1 MPPKAKYPC
10 IVCKQNV
17 SDRDSKGSINC
28 NVCQRYTHAPCA
40 NLDSKML
47 GWFRDME
54 AKTGKHCYSCEGC
67 ALGYHQMDIKIA
79 QLDKRMREMEDRN
92 TEAREESAQTK
103 DKVEKVEKE
112 VKEVKADMKSVKED
126 TAAICTKAWSR
137 ELRERKA
144 RELNVIVYGLLEL
157 PITARRGEERKRH
170 DTAELSA
177 MLDELECALDMDNL
191 VKFMVRVGDMRE
203 DVAENPRPLKVGLR
217 SSDIREKIFDK
228 AKQLP
233 QSSYSTVSI
242 APDLTKQQRDEEKE
256 LAEEAKRL
264 TEEQNEE
271 DFLVFEYRLVGRKG
285 ERVIRKLKKQVNGQ
299 TRGFSG
305 RARGGRGQGRGRVN
319 PRGRGAHSNPNLT
332 PVRHQNRHNRS
343 TDTLVGGEEEE
354 EDNEANKRK
363 RSDGSLVISPSSPGF
378 SGTTK
383 RAKRA
388 AAAAAATEAAAE
400 AEEEED

>member
-1 MPPKAKYPC
+1 
-10 IVCKQNV
+10 
-17 SDRDSKGSINC
+17 
-28 NVCQRYTHAPCA
+28 
-40 NLDSKML
+40 
-47 GWFRDME
+47 
-54 AKTGKHCYSCEGC
+54 
-67 ALGYHQMDIKIA
+67 
-79 QLDKRMREMEDRN
+79 MRKMEDKN
-92 TEAREESAQTK
+92 TEAQEESAQTK
-103 DKVEKVEKE
+103 DKVEMAA
-112 VKEVKADMKSVKED
+112 KEVKADMKAVKED

-157 PITARRGEERKRH
+157 PIIAKRGEQRKSH

-177 MLDELECALDMDNL
+177 MLEELECALDVDNQ
-191 VKFMVRVGDMRE
+191 VKFMVRAGDMRE
-203 DVAENPRPLKVGLR
+203 DVIDNPRPLKVGLR
-217 SSDIREKIFDK
+217 ASDIREKVFDK

-256 LAEEAKRL
+256 LAKEAKRL
-264 TEEQNEE
+264 TDEQNEE

-285 ERVIRKLKKQVNGQ
+285 QRVIRKLKKQVNRQ
-299 TRGFSG
+299 TRGFG
-305 RARGGRGQGRGRVN
+305 QRARGDRGQGRGRVN
-319 PRGRGAHSNPNLT
+319 RQGRGAYSNPNLT
-332 PVRHQNRHNRS
+332 PVQHQNRHNQS
-343 TDTLVGGEEEE
+343 ADTLVGSEEEE

-363 RSDGSLVISPSSPGF
+363 RSDGSLIISPSSPGF

-388 AAAAAATEAAAE
+388 AVAAAVTEAVAE

>member
-40 NLDSKML
+40 NLDNKML
-47 GWFRDME
+47 GWFCDME
-54 AKTGKHCYSCEGC
+54 AK
-67 ALGYHQMDIKIA
+67 
-79 QLDKRMREMEDRN
+79 
-92 TEAREESAQTK
+92 
-103 DKVEKVEKE
+103 
-112 VKEVKADMKSVKED
+112 
-126 TAAICTKAWSR
+126 
-137 ELRERKA
+137 
-144 RELNVIVYGLLEL
+144 
-157 PITARRGEERKRH
+157 
-170 DTAELSA
+170 
-177 MLDELECALDMDNL
+177 
-191 VKFMVRVGDMRE
+191 
-203 DVAENPRPLKVGLR
+203 
-217 SSDIREKIFDK
+217 
-228 AKQLP
+228 
-233 QSSYSTVSI
+233 
-242 APDLTKQQRDEEKE
+242 EKE
-256 LAEEAKRL
+256 LAKEAKRL